1 MSPLLLSQSPPSLHA
16 PLRLVLDTNVVL
28 DCTIFADARVAPL
41 VALLEARAAVAL
53 VRDDALDELARV
65 LQYPQFAL
73 AAEAQAA
80 AMTRYLA
87 WTERV
92 VATEGV
98 KAPLPACR
106 DRDDQKFLEIA
117 RDGAAHWLVTRDKAL
132 LVLARRRAKRTDFTI
147 VDPPRLCAALSA
159 DAGVR
164 DAA

>member
-1 MSPLLLSQSPPSLHA
+1 MPPSPSA
-16 PLRLVLDTNVVL
+16 PVRLVLDTNVVL
-28 DCTIFADARVAPL
+28 DCTIFGDATVTPL
-41 VALLEARAAVAL
+41 VALLDARAAVAL
-53 VRDDALDELARV
+53 VRDDALDELTRV
-65 LQYPQFAL
+65 LRYPQFAL
-73 AAEAQAA
+73 APEAQAA

-92 VATEGV
+92 TATGGA

-159 DAGVR
+159 EAVVR
-164 DAA
+164 AAA